1 MENHYII
8 GDSTLLA
15 KGLNI
20 VLTNL
25 GCQIINQI
33 SLNRAENL
41 SFENPNAI
49 NYVWMDGSR
58 EIKNILKI
66 CKENFHKNPK
76 SKTLIFCDSKD
87 PMLIKSFLSAG
98 IFGYFPTQCNT
109 NLIKDALDQISIGNK
124 YIDPKLSQFLTQ
136 NLLGIGKTTS
146 RKDLITKR
154 EKQILQL
161 IIEEYTT
168 QEIADKLFISFCTV
182 ETHRLHLIQKMG
194 VRNTA
199 GLVREALYSNLYQK
213 SVNSMTF

>member
-25 GCQIINQI
+25 GCHIINQI
-33 SLNRAENL
+33 SLNYADGL
-41 SFENPNAI
+41 SYENPKAI
-49 NYVWMDGSR
+49 NYIWIDGSLD
-58 EIKNILKI
+58 IKNVLKI
-66 CKENFHKNPK
+66 CKENFNKYPK
-76 SKTLIFCDSKD
+76 SKTLVFCDSKD
-87 PMLIKSFLSAG
+87 PKLIRSFLSAG
-98 IFGYFPTQCNT
+98 IFGFFPTQCNT
-109 NLIKDALDQISIGNK
+109 NSIKVALDQISNGYK

-136 NLLGIGKTTS
+136 NLLGIGKTRT

-199 GLVREALYSNLYQK
+199 GLVREAFYSNLYQK
-213 SVNSMTF
+213 SMNSMTL